1 MQNIQFIFFFP
12 KFSKIVS
19 LIFFFSVFLTISNCG
34 KYNPVSS
41 RDTPTNAIERAKKN
55 IEEGRGISV
64 QGLFKNKGQTNFEFS
79 SSNPMWRASL
89 EVLDFLPFTVVDYSG
104 GVLITD
110 WYSDDINADSSL
122 KISLRFLS
130 NEVRSDSLKIIVH
143 QKKCLASG
151 NCSTKIL
158 NSKIQDEL
166 LTSIIRRA
174 AVLQRDS
181 NNKKK

>member
-1 MQNIQFIFFFP
+1 
-12 KFSKIVS
+12 
-19 LIFFFSVFLTISNCG
+19 
-34 KYNPVSS
+34 
-41 RDTPTNAIERAKKN
+41 
-55 IEEGRGISV
+55 
-64 QGLFKNKGQTNFEFS
+64 
-79 SSNPMWRASL
+79 MWRASL